1 VQPPYADWGSMV
13 KDNMIGIHLGS
24 MALLLPALSIFTVT
38 LSINFLVDWNLS
50 RSQRDISDELVK

>member
-1 VQPPYADWGSMV
+1 
-13 KDNMIGIHLGS
+13 MIGIHIGS
-24 MALLLPALSIFTVT
+24 LALLLPALSIFTVT